1 MALPVDQAAADR
13 VEDTD
18 RYTKS
23 RDDCS
28 RRSKRSR
35 LLADEQNER
44 QGNCPTPDTADQ
56 DRDRNSSDL
65 RVAQE
70 LAVGVHEGAFSL
82 APPREGSSR
91 PSLRGGKPTLGGRP
105 APLAAWGALA
115 EASGM
120 NLTGRILPT
129 AIVTG
134 LAALALPAIAS
145 ANDYCVDTTCGGTA
159 VNSIEDAF
167 KLAAVS
173 NDADRVFLGSG
184 KTYTA
189 QLAGGFNYS
198 GSGPVEL
205 IGAGTNHT
213 ELTAKAGATAVLQL
227 TGGAGSSVHDLA
239 IKLPPN
245 STGGGLFL
253 GNTARRV
260 DVYEDTTQQ
269 TNARDGVR
277 IVWGGTLED
286 STVTMDRDTTARGVY
301 IGGGGG
307 TIRRS
312 HVGGETGVATAFG
325 PATIQRST
333 LTGSKYGLRALGGV
347 TRISSSSVHLIG
359 YYGTGIRADVDG
371 QSTDATVFAN
381 GVTVTGPYVPD
392 VVAVGADNAFAPS
405 WNAHVNLTNSI
416 LRTGG
421 GSLFAYASNLAAGH
435 AGISAS
441 YSDYDPAYNLAKG
454 GHAAIT
460 QANVSNVGNVGFVPG
475 DYRLHL
481 AAGSPLLDSGDPA
494 TAQGLDFDGNPL
506 VADGDGDGTARRDL
520 GAFERPAAPAGGS
533 AGGPVADT
541 QAPLITGFRAS
552 RSVFRIARATTPVAA
567 RTARGTRLRYVLSEP
582 ARVRVTIKRAVR
594 RNGHTRYRRIGTLR
608 RSGVAGANRIRFSG
622 RIGRRALRAGRYRAV
637 IRATDAAGNRSAART
652 IRLRVARG

>member
-1 MALPVDQAAADR
+1 M
-13 VEDTD
+13 
-18 RYTKS
+18 
-23 RDDCS
+23 
-28 RRSKRSR
+28 
-35 LLADEQNER
+35 
-44 QGNCPTPDTADQ
+44 
-56 DRDRNSSDL
+56 
-65 RVAQE
+65 
-70 LAVGVHEGAFSL
+70 
-82 APPREGSSR
+82 
-91 PSLRGGKPTLGGRP
+91 
-105 APLAAWGALA
+105 
-115 EASGM
+115 
-120 NLTGRILPT
+120 
-129 AIVTG
+129 
-134 LAALALPAIAS
+134 
-145 ANDYCVDTTCGGTA
+145 
-159 VNSIEDAF
+159 
-167 KLAAVS
+167 
-173 NDADRVFLGSG
+173 
-184 KTYTA
+184 
-189 QLAGGFNYS
+189 
-198 GSGPVEL
+198 GP
-205 IGAGTNHT
+205 
-213 ELTAKAGATAVLQL
+213 
-227 TGGAGSSVHDLA
+227 GSSVHDLA

-371 QSTDATVFAN
+371 QSSDATVFAN

-454 GHAAIT
+454 GHASIT

-481 AAGSPLLDSGDPA
+481 AAGSPLLDRGDPA
-494 TAQGLDFDGNPL
+494 TTQGLDFDGNPL

-520 GAFERPAAPAGGS
+520 GAFERPAAPGRRKRRRPGRGYAGPADHRVPSQPIRVPHRPREDARGGTDGTRHTPALRPER
-533 AGGPVADT
+533 AGPRPRRN
-541 QAPLITGFRAS
+541 QARRQAQRPHALPQDRHAPANRCGRREPDPLQRPDRAARAAS
-552 RSVFRIARATTPVAA
+552 RPLPRGDQGNRRLEQPQ
-567 RTARGTRLRYVLSEP
+567 RRQDDPPARG
-582 ARVRVTIKRAVR
+582 AGVTHL
-594 RNGHTRYRRIGTLR
+594 N
-608 RSGVAGANRIRFSG
+608 
-622 RIGRRALRAGRYRAV
+622 
-637 IRATDAAGNRSAART
+637 
-652 IRLRVARG
+652 